1 MKEYSIL
8 PQEEIS
14 YKGKIIPSFIS
25 DKDLNVDKKTVASFG
40 EEWNEFSSFDDSEIQ
55 HIGNEYFDIVTDKHI
70 SNQSVVLDVGC
81 GTGRWSRYISERVH
95 FVEAIDPSSAIFNA
109 VDFNANV
116 TNIRFSQAGVDC
128 IPFEDESFDLVF
140 SLGVLHHIPDTQAA
154 MQSCVQKVKKGGY
167 FLVYLYYSLDNR
179 GGAYKFLFKC
189 SNLLRGSISKMS
201 FSGKKVVCNF
211 IAYTTYWPLAR
222 LGLLFKKMFPTASF
236 YKKIPLFYYHDKSIH
251 IMKND
256 SLDRF
261 GTPLEQRFS
270 KAEITAMM
278 QVCGLDEIEFSNQAP
293 YWHAIGKRIK

>member
-1 MKEYSIL
+1 M
-8 PQEEIS
+8 QEFSVQPIDEIA
-14 YKGKIIPSFIS
+14 YKGKVIQSFVS
-25 DKDLNVDKKTVASFG
+25 DNDQNVDKKTVESFG
-40 EEWNEFSSFDDSEIQ
+40 EEWNEFSTFDDSELE
-55 HIGNEYFDIVTDKHI
+55 HIGNEYFDIVTEKHI
-70 SNQSVVLDVGC
+70 DSNAIVLDVGC
-81 GTGRWSRYISERVH
+81 GTGRWSRYISQRVR

-109 VDFNANV
+109 VDFNEKV
-116 TNIRFSQAGVDC
+116 SNIRFSQAGVDC

-154 MQSCVQKVKKGGY
+154 MHACVQKVKKGGF

-189 SNLLRGSISKMS
+189 SNLLRGSISKMP
-201 FSGKKVVCNF
+201 FSAKKIICNT

-222 LGLLFKKMFPTASF
+222 LGLLGKKLFPNASF

-270 KAEITAMM
+270 KLEITEMM
-278 QVCGLDEIEFSNQAP
+278 KACGLDEIEFSNQAP
-293 YWHAIGKRIK
+293 YWHAIGKRVK